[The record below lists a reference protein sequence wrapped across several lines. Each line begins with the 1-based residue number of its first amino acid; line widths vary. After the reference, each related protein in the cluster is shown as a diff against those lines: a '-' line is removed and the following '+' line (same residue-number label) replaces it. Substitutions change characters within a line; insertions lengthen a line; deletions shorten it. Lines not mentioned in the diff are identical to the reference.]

1 MNKTAITGIKPTGI
15 PHIGNY
21 LGAIKPAIELSE
33 NQEIDCLYFIADY
46 HALNYI
52 KTKDELID
60 LTKEVACTWLAC
72 GLDPKKVVFYQQSK
86 VPEVTEL
93 NWLLSNVTSKGLMN
107 RAHAYKALVEKSESE
122 GGDPDALV
130 NMGLY
135 NYPIL
140 MAADILLFNSKYV
153 PVGADQ
159 KQHVEMARDIAKAF
173 NKRYGYTFV
182 VPEELIN
189 KEVATIYGLDGRK
202 MSKSY
207 NNTIP
212 LFCDEAKLK
221 KLISGIKTD
230 SSLPSDPK
238 STDCTIFDLYK
249 HFASSSEVKDMAKRF
264 ETGISWA
271 DAKAELFNV
280 INREISPMREK
291 YNYYKNNYSVV
302 EKLLAEGNKKAQ
314 KIARQTLKRA
324 RQNVGLEE

>member
-15 PHIGNY
+15 PHLGNY
-21 LGAIKPAIELSE
+21 LGAIKPAIELSH
-33 NQEIDCLYFIADY
+33 NPEIDCLYFIADY
-46 HALNYI
+46 HALNFI
-52 KTKDELID
+52 KSKQELID

-72 GLDPKKVVFYQQSK
+72 GLDPKKVIFYQQSK

-93 NWLLSNVTSKGLMN
+93 NWLLNNVTSKGLMN
-107 RAHAYKALVEKSESE
+107 RAHAYKALVEKSTAE

-153 PVGADQ
+153 PVGQDQ

-212 LFCDEAKLK
+212 LFCEEAKVK
-221 KLISGIKTD
+221 KLIASIKTD
-230 SSLPSDPK
+230 STLPTDPK
-238 STDCTIFDLYK
+238 STDCTVFNLYK
-249 HFASSSEVKDMAKRF
+249 LFASRQEVEQMTKRF
-264 ETGISWA
+264 STGISWA
-271 DAKAELFNV
+271 DAKSELFNV
-280 INREISPMREK
+280 INRELLPMRDK
-291 YNYYKNNYSVV
+291 YNYYKSHYSEV
-302 EKLLAEGNKKAQ
+302 EKLLQEGSIRAQ
-314 KIARQTLKRA
+314 KIARETIERA
-324 RQNVGLEE
+324 RMSIGLN

>member
-1 MNKTAITGIKPTGI
+1 MNKIAITGIKPTGI

-21 LGAIKPAIELSE
+21 LGAIKPAIELSR
-33 NQEIDCLYFIADY
+33 NSEIDCLYFIADY
-46 HALNYI
+46 HALNFI
-52 KTKDELID
+52 KTKEELVE

-72 GLDPKKVVFYQQSK
+72 GLDPNKVVFYQQSK

-107 RAHAYKALVEKSESE
+107 RAHAYKALVEKSTAE

-153 PVGADQ
+153 PVGLDQ

-182 VPEELIN
+182 VPEELI
-189 KEVATIYGLDGRK
+189 KKDVATIYGLDGRK

-230 SSLPSDPK
+230 SSLPTEPK
-238 STDCTIFDLYK
+238 STDCTIFNLYK
-249 HFASSSEVKDMAKRF
+249 QFASSSEVESFAKRF
-264 ETGISWA
+264 ASGISWA

-280 INREISPMREK
+280 INREIAPMRDK
-291 YNYYKNNYSVV
+291 YNYYKNNYGVV
-302 EKLLAEGNKKAQ
+302 EKLLAKGNKRAQ
-314 KIARQTLKRA
+314 TIARETLARA
-324 RQNVGLEE
+324 RANMGLD

>member
-1 MNKTAITGIKPTGI
+1 MNKIAITGIKPTGI

-21 LGAIKPAIELSE
+21 FGAIKPAIELSH
-33 NQEIDCLYFIADY
+33 NPEIDCLYFIADY

-52 KTKDELID
+52 KSKEELIE

-72 GLDPKKVVFYQQSK
+72 GLDPKKVVFYKQSQ

-93 NWLLSNVTSKGLMN
+93 NWLLANVTSKGLMN
-107 RAHAYKALVEKSESE
+107 RAHAYKALVEKSTAE

-212 LFCDEAKLK
+212 LFCEEAKLK
-221 KLISGIKTD
+221 KLIASIKTD
-230 SSLPSDPK
+230 STLPTDPK
-238 STDCTIFDLYK
+238 STDCTVFNLYK
-249 HFASSSEVKDMAKRF
+249 LFASRQEVEQMAKCF
-264 ETGISWA
+264 STGISWA

-280 INREISPMREK
+280 INRELSPMRDK
-291 YNYYKNNYSVV
+291 YNYYKSHYSEV
-302 EKLLAEGNKKAQ
+302 EKLLQEGSIRAQ
-314 KIARQTLKRA
+314 KIARETIERA
-324 RQNVGLEE
+324 RMSIGLN